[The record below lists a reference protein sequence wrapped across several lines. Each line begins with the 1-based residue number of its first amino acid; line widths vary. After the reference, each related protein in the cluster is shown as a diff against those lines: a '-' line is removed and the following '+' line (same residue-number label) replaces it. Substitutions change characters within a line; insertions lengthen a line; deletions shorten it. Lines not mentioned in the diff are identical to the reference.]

1 MVVLRPVSD
10 LVDYSSCRRLFLFP
24 EREFFVRRL
33 RSSFNRTALLI
44 RLTDLVDQLEFR
56 AARGAKA
63 EAEGKSYS
71 RFKYRRFIQRQRT
84 SRSGAPDAKVLYA
97 TASPNIA
104 PVACEP
110 PRRSL
115 SSYGS
120 SARR

>member
-1 MVVLRPVSD
+1 MVSRSVSD

-44 RLTDLVDQLEFR
+44 RLTDLGDQLEFR

-71 RFKYRRFIQRQRT
+71 RFKYRRFMKQPQQPT
-84 SRSGAPDAKVLYA
+84 S
-97 TASPNIA
+97 
-104 PVACEP
+104 
-110 PRRSL
+110 
-115 SSYGS
+115 
-120 SARR
+120 